1 MLAGC
6 GAGEAG
12 ESDESTPHG
21 YVEGAEETAEPQW
34 RLVVA
39 DAESGALRMLDPAT
53 EEITE
58 AGEVPGVREAVTD
71 GRFVYLGTGA
81 EATVFDSGAWTVDH
95 GDHVHYY
102 RTEPDMLGTTGAGD
116 GLRAAGDQA
125 VTALTTDDGSHVLD
139 RNALE
144 EDGEV
149 SEAATVDGAAAL
161 SLNERL
167 LVAGTGESGAFQVL
181 ARDGEPAESEVTED
195 CPDPEAQAS
204 TRRGAVFGCSDGAVV
219 VTEEDGG
226 DLAAERIPYPD
237 GADPVRSFH
246 HRPTT
251 PVLAG
256 ETGDGAVRVLDI
268 AAEAWTPIDTEEPV
282 LAASAAGEDL
292 PVLVLGADGAL
303 RSYDP
308 ESGEELAGTDL
319 LEAPSGG
326 ASEPRI
332 RIDTSRAYV
341 NDPAGRVVHEI
352 DYNDDLRVAR
362 TFEFDI
368 TPDLMVE
375 TGW

>member
-181 ARDGEPAESEVTED
+181 ARTVSPRNRRSPRTALIRRRRPRPGGEPCS
-195 CPDPEAQAS
+195 
-204 TRRGAVFGCSDGAVV
+204 GA
-219 VTEEDGG
+219 
-226 DLAAERIPYPD
+226 
-237 GADPVRSFH
+237 
-246 HRPTT
+246 PT
-251 PVLAG
+251 
-256 ETGDGAVRVLDI
+256 
-268 AAEAWTPIDTEEPV
+268 
-282 LAASAAGEDL
+282 
-292 PVLVLGADGAL
+292 
-303 RSYDP
+303 
-308 ESGEELAGTDL
+308 
-319 LEAPSGG
+319 APS
-326 ASEPRI
+326 
-332 RIDTSRAYV
+332 
-341 NDPAGRVVHEI
+341 
-352 DYNDDLRVAR
+352 
-362 TFEFDI
+362 
-368 TPDLMVE
+368 
-375 TGW
+375 W